1 MFAFKSRDAD
11 LGAKGRLRIRDRDH
25 AVQIVPFALKER
37 MLLHMQNNIE
47 VARGTAMK
55 TAFAESRE
63 ADASAIF
70 DSGRNFR
77 VNRSLAQNPAFAFA
91 LGTWIGDYTACT
103 LASGTSAGN
112 TEEALLVRTCP
123 RPLQE
128 RQVTGALPGA
138 APEPRHSSQ
147 LSWRRTVTLVS
158 VPKTA
163 SSNSRLISSRR
174 SAPRWVRLRFRV
186 PPPKIS
192 PRPKKSPKISPR
204 SLASKPCAPPPPPR
218 PAWP

>member
-1 MFAFKSRDAD
+1 
-11 LGAKGRLRIRDRDH
+11 
-25 AVQIVPFALKER
+25 
-37 MLLHMQNNIE
+37 MQNNIE

-112 TEEALLVRTCP
+112 TEEALLVTNLSP
-123 RPLQE
+123 AI
-128 RQVTGALPGA
+128 TG
-138 APEPRHSSQ
+138 
-147 LSWRRTVTLVS
+147 
-158 VPKTA
+158 TA
-163 SSNSRLISSRR
+163 SHRCFARCG
-174 SAPRWVRLRFRV
+174 A
-186 PPPKIS
+186 
-192 PRPKKSPKISPR
+192 
-204 SLASKPCAPPPPPR
+204 
-218 PAWP
+218 